1 MLDFLYFRSH
11 LLANKRLLIGVILTA
26 IVASVCLATGLGGI
40 AAFLHLI
47 LTEKQT
53 LPDLMVRLNAG
64 LPSWL
69 PSGLRVPQGVIEQLP
84 KGQFDAIVTLTIGLG
99 VITAIGAVA
108 NYFSTFWA
116 LTAAGRALASLRQ
129 RLFGHVVRMP
139 MKTINQRGPSAVVSQ
154 VVHDTTHVWNG
165 YVNILNKTIL
175 QLFKGI
181 GALFAALLISPWVA
195 LGAIAVGVILGP
207 ILRKLNT
214 QIRRA
219 ARRGMEVQGDLF
231 RSTSEAVNHLRVI
244 KTSTAE
250 GRAVERFTD
259 ITNQALAADL
269 KVRSARSL
277 ASPLTEFIVLV
288 VLGTLAVVTAKQILD
303 GYIEPSNFITS
314 IISLGVAGSCLK
326 PLVSLYTDLQ
336 VASSASKRLRELVNS
351 PKEEPLPGEAQGKK
365 PSTTAQSSLAR
376 HTSSIELHK
385 VTFTYPGGAGPAIRN
400 VNLTI
405 KHGQTIAFV
414 GPNGC
419 GKTTL
424 LSLLPRLIDPDEG
437 TILIDGVDISTVKLE
452 SLRAQI
458 GVVTQETALFRGT
471 IRWNIA
477 FGVEHASE
485 EQIKAAAR
493 KARATEFIEAKPEG
507 YEFVIGEGGSGLSGG
522 QRQRLAIAR
531 AILRDPAILIL
542 DEATSMVDADSEHHI
557 AEALT
562 EFVRGRTCL
571 IVAHRLSTVRS
582 ADAIVVMNGGEIED
596 VGTHDELLSRSR
608 TYQLLARTQLVP
620 VG

>member
-53 LPDLMVRLNAG
+53 LPDLAVRLNASIPG
-64 LPSWL
+64 WVPTFVRLPQSLIDVL
-69 PSGLRVPQGVIEQLP
+69 PRD
-84 KGQFDAIVTLTIGLG
+84 QFDSILALTIGLG
-99 VITAIGAVA
+99 VLTAIGAVA
-108 NYFSTFWA
+108 NYFSTFWG

-129 RLFGHVVRMP
+129 RLFAHVVRMP
-139 MKTINQRGPSAVVSQ
+139 MKTISQRGPSAVVSQ

-181 GALFAALLISPWVA
+181 GALVAALLISPWVA
-195 LGAIAVGVILGP
+195 LGAIAVGIILGP
-207 ILRKLNT
+207 VLRKLNT

-219 ARRGMEVQGDLF
+219 ARKGMEVQGDLF
-231 RSTSEAVNHLRVI
+231 RSTSEAINHLRVI

-250 GRAVERFTD
+250 QRAVDRFTD

-288 VLGTLAVVTAKQILD
+288 VLGTLAVVTAKQILANHLV
-303 GYIEPSNFITS
+303 PSSFITS
-314 IISLGVAGSCLK
+314 IISLGVAGACLK

-336 VASSASKRLRELVNS
+336 VAGSASKRLRELINS
-351 PKEEPLPGEAQGKK
+351 PIEEPIAAKVAPQG
-365 PSTTAQSSLAR
+365 PLSPLAR

-385 VTFTYPGGAGPAIRN
+385 VTFTYPGATAPAVANI
-400 VNLTI
+400 NLTI

-424 LSLLPRLIDPDEG
+424 LSLLPRLIEPDQG

-458 GVVTQETALFRGT
+458 GVVTQETALFRGS

-493 KARATEFIEAKPEG
+493 KARATEFIEAKAEG
-507 YEFVIGEGGSGLSGG
+507 YDFVIGEGGSGLSGG

-582 ADAIVVMNGGEIED
+582 ADAIVVMNAGEIED
-596 VGTHDELLSRSR
+596 VGTHDELLGRCK